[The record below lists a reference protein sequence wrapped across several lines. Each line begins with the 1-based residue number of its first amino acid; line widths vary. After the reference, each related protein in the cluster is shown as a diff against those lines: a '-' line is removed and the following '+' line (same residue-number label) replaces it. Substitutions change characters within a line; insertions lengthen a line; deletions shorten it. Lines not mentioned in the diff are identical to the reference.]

1 MRYDKKRAGNCILVE
16 IERQSRIIVITAL
29 KNGQARFYLDG
40 YISFMAGKLKGV
52 FMKRIFALLLV
63 VLTVV
68 SVTPMVAMATESS
81 NDTEYGEVSLGEIQ
95 ELFIAHL
102 DDVGLSLEPGT
113 MAYYEYIVEQL
124 FERTDD
130 ILRSNENYDLLHAY
144 MVEYKVTYEDYLLCQ
159 SLLADEYIADTVIAD
174 IVRTNDCVRTQDNA
188 GNVEFSISDS
198 FLSKTLNAIIE
209 ENANRYN
216 VAQSNMRSAKVSGYS
231 APDAAAYA
239 VKWGEDRNGI
249 YPNYNLSGGDCT
261 NFVSQCIYAGG
272 IDMNGSSASVGTIE
286 STSQWYCIYIKSTL
300 GVRRY
305 AVTTSWLRVS
315 DFNTYLTSL
324 ATKSTK
330 TSLSSLISSCSAGDV
345 VQLAD
350 KTTGTPYHSIIINA
364 KDSTTAYFCGH
375 SSNRSNEDVIDFL
388 DDSSDKFILFDLT

>member
-1 MRYDKKRAGNCILVE
+1 
-16 IERQSRIIVITAL
+16 
-29 KNGQARFYLDG
+29 
-40 YISFMAGKLKGV
+40 
-52 FMKRIFALLLV
+52 MKRIFALLLV

-124 FERTDD
+124 LDHTDD
-130 ILRSNENYDLLHAY
+130 ILCSNENYDLLHAY

-174 IVRTNDCVRTQDNA
+174 IARTNDCVRTQDNT
-188 GNVEFSISDS
+188 GKVEFLISNS
-198 FLSKTLNAIIE
+198 FLDKTINDIIE
-209 ENANRYN
+209 ENTNRYN
-216 VAQSNMRSAKVSGYS
+216 DATNNTRSAKVSGYS
-231 APDAAAYA
+231 ASDAAAYA
-239 VKWGEDRNGI
+239 VKWGEARNDI

-272 IDMNGSSASVGTIE
+272 FDMNGSSASVGTVE
-286 STSQWYCIYIKSTL
+286 STSKWYCIYIKSTL

-305 AVTTSWLRVS
+305 AVTTSWVRVS
-315 DFNTYLTSL
+315 DFNTYLSSL
-324 ATKSTK
+324 VTKSTK
-330 TSLSSLISSCSAGDV
+330 TTLSSLISSCSAGDV

-350 KTTGTPYHSIIINA
+350 KTTGTPYHSIIINS
-364 KDSTTAYFCGH
+364 KDSTTAHFCGH
-375 SSNRSNEDVIDFL
+375 SKDR
-388 DDSSDKFILFDLT
+388 SDKDVKAYLKESTDNFILFDLT